1 MKRSLLLFWCLL
13 PLFCAVQAQQ
23 TDKLYLSGT
32 GNDNTVN
39 WEFFCTAGTNSGKWT
54 TIPVPSNWELQGF
67 GKYDYGFVKET
78 NKGKEQGLYK
88 YTFTVPAGWK
98 ESQVNLVFEG
108 SMTDTEVKINGQSAG
123 PTHQG
128 SFYVFKYD
136 ITKLLKTGAENL
148 LEVKVSKHSANQSV
162 NEAERKA
169 DFWIFGGIFR
179 PVYLESLPQTHI
191 NRLQIDAQA
200 DGSLTTNLSFV
211 GDADQVQV
219 ELFAMDGK
227 RFGKKLTTA
236 IQNAPGIQKVSSI
249 PQNTTTSTTVK
260 SGTSPQQ
267 NVPAKKAS
275 SIQQRLTDHENTTGQ
290 NGVTAE
296 DGLRQL
302 QLKHQFEKPALWSSE
317 FPNLYQA
324 VFTLLKNGKKIHQLS
339 KNIGFRTVL
348 VKERDGV
355 YVNGVKIKFKGVN
368 RHSFYPSSGRT
379 TSKKISIADVL
390 LMKEMNM
397 NAVRMSH
404 YPPDGHFLDV
414 CDSLGLFVMDEL
426 AGWHGHYDTPTGS
439 KLLKEMMQNDENH
452 PSIVF
457 WANGNEGG
465 HNRELDHLFPEED
478 IQKRPV
484 IHPWEVFG
492 GFETT
497 HYREFNYG
505 IGNYDH
511 GHNILMPTEFL
522 HGMFDGGHGAGIED
536 YWKAMWN
543 NPLSAGGFLWD
554 FADQG
559 VVRTDKNG
567 ELDTDGNHGPDGIV
581 GPYHEKEGSFY
592 TIKEVWS
599 PVYIPHT
606 EMTAGF
612 EGSFD
617 VENRYAFTNLNQCT
631 FDWKLKKLPSAKD
644 EGTFTATQ
652 EDGTFKA
659 GKIEAPNVRPLEKG
673 KLQINLPADWR
684 SFDALYLTAKG
695 PDGKELFTWSY
706 PIQLPKD
713 DAKLLVV
720 KEGPSAVSLQETATA
735 YEAVANGISITFN
748 KNTGLLSSVQNAKGL
763 IPFNNG
769 PVLQEG
775 ENNFKG
781 FSYKMQGKDLII
793 SSTFDKKESFNTLE
807 WTVYPSG
814 WVKMQ
819 VKYFP
824 SAYFTNFVGI
834 NFSYPE
840 SQLNSVSYKGNGPY
854 RVWKNRMKGNQFGV
868 WKKDY
873 NNSATGEA
881 PWEYPEFKGY
891 YSNLYWC
898 EFVGKQQSFKVVA
911 ADEDIFLRLFTPK
924 KSKDTEYDNMSPTF
938 PTGDISFM
946 NGISAIGTKTQK
958 PETTG
963 PMGMKHVFYDF
974 DKEPRR
980 ALDITLYFDF
990 SGK

>member
-1 MKRSLLLFWCLL
+1 MKRRFILFWCLIIMI
-13 PLFCAVQAQQ
+13 CSVKAQQ
-23 TDKLYLSGT
+23 TEKLYLSGT

-39 WEFFCTAGTNSGKWT
+39 WDFFCTAGANSGKWT

-67 GKYDYGFVKET
+67 GKYNYGFNKEE

-88 YTFTVPAGWK
+88 YTFKVPAGWK
-98 ESQVNLVFEG
+98 NRKINIVFEG
-108 SMTDTEVKINGQSAG
+108 SMTDTEVKINGKSAG
-123 PTHQG
+123 ETHQG
-128 SFYVFKYD
+128 SFYVFRYD
-136 ITKLLKTGAENL
+136 ISKLIKLGADNL
-148 LEVKVSKHSANQSV
+148 LEVTVSKHSANQSV

-191 NRLQIDAQA
+191 DRVQIDAKGNGNFDA
-200 DGSLTTNLSFV
+200 KIAYT
-211 GDADQVQV
+211 GDADKLEV
-219 ELFAMDGK
+219 ELFTKDGK
-227 RFGKKLTTA
+227 RFGDRFNTSIKKGT
-236 IQNAPGIQKVSSI
+236 QNITLG
-249 PQNTTTSTTVK
+249 
-260 SGTSPQQ
+260 
-267 NVPAKKAS
+267 
-275 SIQQRLTDHENTTGQ
+275 
-290 NGVTAE
+290 
-296 DGLRQL
+296 
-302 QLKHQFEKPALWSSE
+302 HQFSNPELWSTE
-317 FPNLYQA
+317 FPNLYTAQ
-324 VFTLLKNGKKIHQLS
+324 FTLIKNGKEIHQLS
-339 KNIGFRTVL
+339 KKIGFRTVE

-355 YVNGVKIKFKGVN
+355 YINGVKMKFKGVN

-426 AGWHGHYDTPTGS
+426 AGWHGTYDTPTGT
-439 KLLKEMMQNDENH
+439 KLMKEMMVNDENH
-452 PSIVF
+452 PSIIF

-465 HNRELDHLFPEED
+465 HNRELDHLFAEED
-478 IQKRPV
+478 IQNRPL

-522 HGMFDGGHGAGIED
+522 HGMWDGGHGAGIED
-536 YWKAMWN
+536 YWNAMWN

-599 PVYIPHT
+599 PVFVEKR

-612 EGSFD
+612 DDSFLL
-617 VENRYAFTNLNQCT
+617 ENRYAFTNLNQCT
-631 FDWKLKKLPSAKD
+631 FSWKLKKL
-644 EGTFTATQ
+644 
-652 EDGTFKA
+652 KA
-659 GKIEAPNVRPLEKG
+659 GEDAEFKSGKADAPNIKPLEKG
-673 KLQINLPADWR
+673 KLKINLPADWR
-684 SFDALYLTAKG
+684 NFDALYLTANG
-695 PDGKELFTWSY
+695 PNGKELFTWSF
-706 PIQLPKD
+706 PIALPKD
-713 DAKLLVV
+713 DAEQLVV
-720 KEGPSAVSLQETATA
+720 KTGSSKIALKEDAKTYQVSS
-735 YEAVANGISITFN
+735 NGIDLTFD
-748 KNTGLLSSVQNAKGL
+748 KTTGLLQQAKNAKGI
-763 IPFNNG
+763 IPFSNG

-775 ENNFKG
+775 ENNFKN
-781 FSYKMQGKDLII
+781 FATKMEDGNLVI
-793 SSTFDKKESFNTLE
+793 SSKFDKKESFNTLK
-807 WTVYPSG
+807 WTIYPSG
-814 WVKMQ
+814 WLKME
-819 VKYFP
+819 VNYFP
-824 SAYFTNFVGI
+824 SAYFTTFVGL

-840 SQLNSVSYKGNGPY
+840 TDIKAVEYKGNGPY
-854 RVWKNRMKGNQFGV
+854 RVWKNRMKGTQFGI

-881 PWEYPEFKGY
+881 PWQYPEFKGY
-891 YSNLYWC
+891 YSNMYWC
-898 EFVGKQQSFKVVA
+898 EFIGKQQSFKVIT
-911 ADEDIFLRLFTPK
+911 DREDVFLRLFTPK

-938 PTGDISFM
+938 PKGDISFM

-974 DKEPRR
+974 DKDPTRT
-980 ALDITLYFDF
+980 LNMTLYFDF
-990 SGK
+990 SIDASSLRGGTTKQSQ

>member
-39 WEFFCTAGTNSGKWT
+39 WEFFCTAGANSGKWT

-67 GKYDYGFVKET
+67 GKYDYGFVKEA

-98 ESQVNLVFEG
+98 DRQLNLVFEG

-200 DGSLTTNLSFV
+200 NGVFLANLSFV
-211 GDADQVQV
+211 GDADQVQL
-219 ELFAMDGK
+219 ELFARDGK
-227 RFGKKLTTA
+227 RFGRKFSTA
-236 IQNAPGIQKVSSI
+236 IQH
-249 PQNTTTSTTVK
+249 
-260 SGTSPQQ
+260 
-267 NVPAKKAS
+267 PAGRE
-275 SIQQRLTDHENTTGQ
+275 Q
-290 NGVTAE
+290 E
-296 DGLRQL
+296 DGVHQL
-302 QLKHQFEKPALWSSE
+302 QLTRQFEHPALWSSE

-324 VFTLLKNGKKIHQLS
+324 VFTLLKNGKKIHQLT

-348 VKERDGV
+348 VKARDGV

-554 FADQG
+554 LADQG

-592 TIKEVWS
+592 TIKEIWS

-631 FDWKLKKLPSAKD
+631 FEWRLKKLSFARA
-644 EGTFTATQ
+644 EGIFTATQGDANVKAAQ

-659 GKIEAPNVRPLEKG
+659 GKIQAPNIKPLEKG
-673 KLQINLPADWR
+673 KLQISLPEDWR

-706 PIQLPKD
+706 PIQLPKE
-713 DAKLLVV
+713 DAGRLVV
-720 KEGPSAVSLQETATA
+720 REGPSAVTLRETATT
-735 YEAVANGISITFN
+735 YEAAANGIFITFN
-748 KNTGLLSSVQNAKGL
+748 KTTGLLSSVKNVKGL

-824 SAYFTNFVGI
+824 SAYFTNFVGL

-840 SQLNSVSYKGNGPY
+840 FQLNSVSYKGNGPY
-854 RVWKNRMKGNQFGV
+854 RVWKNRMKGNQFGI

-891 YSNLYWC
+891 YSDLYWC
-898 EFVGKQQSFKVVA
+898 EFVGKEQSFKVVA

-980 ALDITLYFDF
+980 ALDMTLYFDF

>member
-1 MKRSLLLFWCLL
+1 MRLRFTLFWCLTIM
-13 PLFCAVQAQQ
+13 FCSAKAQQ
-23 TDKLYLSGT
+23 TEKLYLSGT

-39 WEFFCTAGTNSGKWT
+39 WDFFCTAGANSGKWT
-54 TIPVPSNWELQGF
+54 SIPVPSNWELQGF
-67 GKYDYGFVKET
+67 GKYNYGFNKEE
-78 NKGKEQGLYK
+78 NKGKEQGFYK
-88 YTFTVPAGWK
+88 YSFKVPAAWK
-98 ESQVNLVFEG
+98 NKEINIVFEG
-108 SMTDTEVKINGQSAG
+108 SMTDTEVKINGKSAG
-123 PTHQG
+123 EIHQG
-128 SFYVFKYD
+128 SFYVFRYH
-136 ITKLLKTGAENL
+136 ITKLIKPGGDNL
-148 LEVKVSKHSANQSV
+148 LEVKVSKHSSNLSV

-179 PVYLESLPQTHI
+179 PVYLESLPLTHI
-191 NRLQIDAQA
+191 NRIQINAKANGSFDAKLA
-200 DGSLTTNLSFV
+200 YT
-211 GDADQVQV
+211 GDADKVEV
-219 ELFAMDGK
+219 ELFTKDGK
-227 RFGKKLTTA
+227 RFGDRFNVALKKGN
-236 IQNAPGIQKVSSI
+236 QNI
-249 PQNTTTSTTVK
+249 T
-260 SGTSPQQ
+260 
-267 NVPAKKAS
+267 
-275 SIQQRLTDHENTTGQ
+275 LD
-290 NGVTAE
+290 
-296 DGLRQL
+296 
-302 QLKHQFEKPALWSSE
+302 HQFSNPALWSTE
-317 FPNLYQA
+317 FPNLYTA
-324 VFTLLKNGKKIHQLS
+324 TFTLIKNGKEIHQLS
-339 KNIGFRTVL
+339 KKIGFRTVE

-355 YVNGVKIKFKGVN
+355 YINGVKMKFKGVN

-426 AGWHGHYDTPTGS
+426 AGWHGTYDKPTGT
-439 KLLKEMMQNDENH
+439 KLMKEMMLNDENH
-452 PSIVF
+452 PSIIF

-465 HNRELDHLFPEED
+465 HNRELDHLFAEED
-478 IQKRPV
+478 IQKRPL

-522 HGMFDGGHGAGIED
+522 HGMWDGGHGAGIED
-536 YWKAMWN
+536 YWNAMWN

-599 PVYIPHT
+599 PVFVEKR

-612 EGSFD
+612 DGSFLL
-617 VENRYAFTNLNQCT
+617 ENRYAFTNLNQCT
-631 FDWKLKKLPSAKD
+631 FSWKLKKLKT
-644 EGTFTATQ
+644 G
-652 EDGTFKA
+652 EDAEFKT
-659 GKIEAPNVRPLEKG
+659 GKADAPDIKPFEKG
-673 KLQINLPADWR
+673 KLKIYLPADWR
-684 SFDALYLTAKG
+684 NFDALYLTVNG
-695 PDGKELFTWSY
+695 PDGKELFTWSF
-706 PIQLPKD
+706 PIALPKD
-713 DAKLLVV
+713 DVGKMVV
-720 KEGPSAVSLQETATA
+720 KTGSSKVILKEDAKTYQVS
-735 YEAVANGISITFN
+735 ANGIDLTFD
-748 KNTGLLSSVQNAKGL
+748 KTTGLLQQAKNEKGI
-763 IPFNNG
+763 IPFSNG

-775 ENNFKG
+775 ENNFKN
-781 FSYKMQGKDLII
+781 FTTKMEDGNLVI
-793 SSTFDKKESFNTLE
+793 SSKFDKKESWNTLQ
-807 WTVYPSG
+807 WTIYPSG
-814 WVKMQ
+814 WLKME

-824 SAYFTNFVGI
+824 SAYFTTFVGL

-840 SQLNSVSYKGNGPY
+840 TEIKTVEYKGSGPC
-854 RVWKNRMKGNQFGV
+854 RVWKNRMKGTQFGI

-881 PWEYPEFKGY
+881 PWQYPEFKGY
-891 YSNLYWC
+891 YSNMYWC
-898 EFVGKQQSFKVVA
+898 EFIGKQQSFKVVT
-911 ADEDIFLRLFTPK
+911 DREDVFLRLFTPK
-924 KSKDTEYDNMSPTF
+924 KSKDTEYDNMNPTF
-938 PTGDISFM
+938 PNGDISFM

-974 DKEPRR
+974 DKDPTR
-980 ALDITLYFDF
+980 ALNMTLYFDF
-990 SGK
+990 SLDSSSLRGGTTKQSQ

>member
-1 MKRSLLLFWCLL
+1 MKRSLSLFLFLLLVCF
-13 PLFCAVQAQQ
+13 AVEAQQ
-23 TDKLYLSGT
+23 TEKVYLSGT
-32 GNDNTVN
+32 GNDDTVN
-39 WEFFCTAGTNSGKWT
+39 WQFFCTAGSNSGKWT
-54 TIPVPSNWELQGF
+54 SIPVPSNWELQGF
-67 GKYDYGFVKET
+67 GKYDYGFAKEA
-78 NKGKEQGLYK
+78 NKGKEEGLYK
-88 YTFTVPAGWK
+88 YNFQVPAAWK
-98 ESQVNLVFEG
+98 NRQVNIVFEG
-108 SMTDTEVKINGQSAG
+108 SMTDTEVKINGQPAG
-123 PTHQG
+123 IIHQG

-136 ITKLLKTGAENL
+136 ISKLLRIGSDNL

-179 PVYLESLPQTHI
+179 PVYLESLSQTHME
-191 NRLQIDAQA
+191 RLQLDAGA
-200 DGSLTTNLSFV
+200 DGAFTANVSFT
-211 GDADQVQV
+211 GEADQVQL
-219 ELFAMDGK
+219 ELFGKDGK
-227 RFGKKLTTA
+227 RFGKKSSTAIPKAAAILKGEAVPQGKAVMESATISAGTTA
-236 IQNAPGIQKVSSI
+236 GKWGEND
-249 PQNTTTSTTVK
+249 TET
-260 SGTSPQQ
+260 QQ
-267 NVPAKKAS
+267 IVIN
-275 SIQQRLTDHENTTGQ
+275 QQFT
-290 NGVTAE
+290 
-296 DGLRQL
+296 
-302 QLKHQFEKPALWSSE
+302 KPALWSSE
-317 FPNLYQA
+317 FPNLYRA
-324 VFTLLKNGKKIHQLS
+324 VFTLLKNGKVLHRLS

-348 VKERDGV
+348 LKERNGV

-379 TSKKISIADVL
+379 TSKKISIADVV

-414 CDSLGLFVMDEL
+414 CDSLGLFVLDEL
-426 AGWHGHYDTPTGS
+426 AGWHGHYDTPTGR
-439 KLLKEMMQNDENH
+439 KLLKEMFLKDENH
-452 PSIVF
+452 PSIIF

-465 HNRELDHLFPEED
+465 HNRELDRYFREED

-484 IHPWEVFG
+484 IHPWEVYG

-511 GHNILMPTEFL
+511 GHQILMPTEFL

-536 YWKAMWN
+536 YWNAMWN

-554 FADQG
+554 FADQA

-599 PVYIPHT
+599 PVFIPRT
-606 EMTAGF
+606 EMTAD
-612 EGSFD
+612 FD
-617 VENRYAFTNLNQCT
+617 GEFIVENRYAFTNLNQCS
-631 FDWKLKKLPSAKD
+631 FEWKLKNFPSGPQTPAAQI
-644 EGTFTATQ
+644 TQTARTAQ
-652 EDGTFKA
+652 TAQAEDATFKA
-659 GKIEAPNVRPLEKG
+659 GRIDAPDLKPLEKG

-695 PDGKELFTWSY
+695 PDGKELFTWSF
-706 PIQLPKD
+706 PIRLPID
-713 DAKLLVV
+713 DADRIVV
-720 KEGPSAVSLQETATA
+720 KEGPSSVAFKETATS
-735 YEAVANGISITFN
+735 YEASANGISVSFN
-748 KNTGLLSSVQNAKGL
+748 KTTGLLTSVKNAKGI
-763 IPFNNG
+763 IPFANG

-775 ENNFKG
+775 VNNFKG
-781 FSYKMQGKDLII
+781 FSYKMEGKNLLI
-793 SSTFDKKESFNTLE
+793 SSKFDKKESFNTLD

-814 WVKMQ
+814 WIKME
-819 VKYFP
+819 VRYFP
-824 SAYFTNFVGI
+824 SAYFSTFAGL

-840 SQLNSVSYKGNGPY
+840 GEIKSVNYKGNGPY
-854 RVWKNRMKGNQFGV
+854 RVWKNRMKGNQFGI
-868 WKKDY
+868 WQKEY

-891 YSNLYWC
+891 YSNMYWS
-898 EFVGKQQSFKVVA
+898 EFVGKQQRFKVVSPN
-911 ADEDIFLRLFTPK
+911 EDIFLRLFTPK

-938 PTGDISFM
+938 PDGDISFM

-974 DKEPRR
+974 EKEPAR
-980 ALDITLYFDF
+980 ALNMTLYFDF